1 MADIGVSTL
10 HDVIRVLRWLIA
22 NLFKLIGS
30 VIKHF
35 VNKNNNAPKQ

>member
-10 HDVIRVLRWLIA
+10 HDVIRVLRWMTAL
-22 NLFKLIGS
+22 LFKLIYS

-35 VNKNNNAPKQ
+35 TNKNNAQKR